1 LEIRTAG
8 AMFTSGRLGVGTRNK
23 RNPGT
28 PRLPPPQKTVMAT
41 FHRYWS
47 PCFLGSVRQGLLP
60 SELAWESF
68 VSPAKDLFDGLHDR
82 DFEIFLLITE
92 PFQFAQVLLEA
103 L

>member
-1 LEIRTAG
+1 MG
-8 AMFTSGRLGVGTRNK
+8 ACCPLAA
-23 RNPGT
+23 T
-28 PRLPPPQKTVMAT
+28 PKIGNGHFPSTLVPLLP
-41 FHRYWS
+41 R
-47 PCFLGSVRQGLLP
+47 SVRKGLLP

-68 VSPAKDLFDGLHDR
+68 VSLAKDLFDGLHDR